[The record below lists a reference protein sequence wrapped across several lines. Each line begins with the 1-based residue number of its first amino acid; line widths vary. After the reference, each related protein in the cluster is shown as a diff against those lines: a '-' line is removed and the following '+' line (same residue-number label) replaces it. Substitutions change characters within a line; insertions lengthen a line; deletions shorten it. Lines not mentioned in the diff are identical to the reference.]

1 MLVSY
6 NWLKEFLNITD
17 TPQQLAEKITRGG
30 IEVEGVE
37 TLSDKLENIVVGY
50 VKSIEKHPDAEKLNV
65 CQVNVGDEDLQ
76 IVCGA
81 SNVNVNQKVI
91 VAKVGAKLPGIKI
104 KKAKL
109 RGIESQGMICSLK
122 ELGLSQS
129 VIPKYSEDGIYVFPD
144 NVEVGASP
152 VKLLGLDDSI
162 LDLSITPNRADAL
175 SIRGLTYEVS
185 ALYNINSSFNDS
197 LENKKYLDTNLY
209 VNKETKLCKNYFAQ
223 VVKDVTIEPSPLWL
237 QTKLMN
243 SGIRPINN
251 IIDITNYV
259 LLEFGQ
265 PMHAFDKDL
274 IKGNITIRE
283 SNESEVLVTLDN
295 VERKLRSGD
304 IVIADDK
311 EVIALAGVMGGK
323 NTEVSSKTKDI
334 ILESAYFDSIAVRKA
349 SSYYNLRSESS
360 SRFEKGIDSNIQKVA
375 LQRAVELILQ
385 LCPNAKVENY
395 VGFYEESKEKE
406 IVITDKYVN
415 KILGIHLSKE
425 EIIRI
430 LNSLGFIT
438 KIAEEEIVVNVP
450 TRRGDIS
457 IKQDLVE
464 EIIRIYGYDNLSA
477 TLPKFTKTTPG
488 GYTYEQKMIRE
499 LRKMFLNRGFFDTIN
514 YSLVSANESSSF
526 TLKAHHQVNLLM
538 PMSETHSVLRQNLIS
553 GLLNTAAY
561 NIARKQ
567 KDLKLLEI
575 GKVFF
580 GSGQSEIQPQ
590 EVLHLA
596 GLITGK
602 ENITKWLKEEK
613 DMDFFTAKGY
623 LELVFK
629 KLGLE
634 GELTYTKTNIE
645 KMHPGRTAYVNYK
658 GEVIGFIGQI
668 HPMYS
673 KDISL
678 SEIYVFEINLN
689 KILSNEKVEPLY
701 EEITKYPEITRDIA
715 LLINKDDTYQ
725 NIYKIIESQ
734 NNKLIKNIELFDLY
748 QGIGLPGDKKSIALT
763 ITYSDKNK
771 TLTDEEVLS
780 VHNKILSAL
789 EEYGA
794 KIR

>member
-37 TLSDKLENIVVGY
+37 TLSDEIKNLVVGY
-50 VKSIEKHPDAEKLNV
+50 VKSVEKHPDAEKLNV

-81 SNVNVNQKVI
+81 PNVAINQKVI
-91 VAKVGAKLPGIKI
+91 VAKVGAKLPGLKI

-109 RGIESQGMICSLK
+109 RGVESQGMICSLK

-129 VIPKYSEDGIYVFPD
+129 VVPKDSEDGIYVFPN
-144 NVEVGASP
+144 NVEIGDSP
-152 VKLLGLDDSI
+152 IQLLGLDDSI

-185 ALYNINSSFNDS
+185 ALYNINSSFNDF
-197 LENKKYLDTNLY
+197 LENKEYLDTNLS
-209 VNKETKLCKNYFAQ
+209 VNKETELCKNYFAQ
-223 VVKDVTIEPSPLWL
+223 VVKDVNIEPSPLWL
-237 QTKLMN
+237 QRKLMN

-274 IKGNITIRE
+274 LKGNITVRE
-283 SNESEVLVTLDN
+283 SSESEVLVTLDN

-304 IVIADDK
+304 IVIADEK

-323 NTEVSSKTKDI
+323 NTEVSSNTKNI

-385 LCPNAKVENY
+385 LCPDAKVENY
-395 VGFYEESKEKE
+395 VGFCEETKEKE
-406 IVITDKYVN
+406 ILITTKYVN
-415 KILGIHLSKE
+415 KILGIQLSEE
-425 EIIRI
+425 EIISI
-430 LNSLGFIT
+430 LNSLGFAT
-438 KIAEEEIVVNVP
+438 KVKEEIVVSVP
-450 TRRGDIS
+450 SRRGDIS

-514 YSLVSANESSSF
+514 YSLVSANEANSF
-526 TLKAHHQVNLLM
+526 ILETHHQVNLLM

-553 GLLNTAAY
+553 GLLNTASY

-580 GSGQSEIQPQ
+580 GSGQSEIQPK
-590 EVLHLA
+590 EILHLA
-596 GLITGK
+596 GLVTGK
-602 ENITKWLKEEK
+602 ENITKWLKEDK
-613 DMDFFTAKGY
+613 DMDFFTTKGY

-629 KLGLE
+629 KLGLV
-634 GELTYTKTNIE
+634 GELTYTRANIE
-645 KMHPGRTAYVNYK
+645 KMHPGRTAYVNYN

-689 KILSNEKVEPLY
+689 KILSNEKVKALY
-701 EEITKYPEITRDIA
+701 EEITKYPEVTRDIA

-725 NIYKIIESQ
+725 NIHKIIESQ
-734 NNKLIKNIELFDLY
+734 NNELVKNIELFDLY
-748 QGIGLPGDKKSIALT
+748 QGIGLPSDKKSIALT

-794 KIR
+794 KVR